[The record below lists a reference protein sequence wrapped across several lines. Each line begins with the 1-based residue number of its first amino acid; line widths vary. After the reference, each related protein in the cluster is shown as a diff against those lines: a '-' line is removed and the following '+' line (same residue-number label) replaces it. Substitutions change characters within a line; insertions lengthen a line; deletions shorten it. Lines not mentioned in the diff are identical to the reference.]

1 MAIEKL
7 PSVHEAAPAIMS
19 GSLHPRE
26 LVDFCLARINQ
37 FDDRLRA
44 WVLVDADGA
53 RREADRLGELA
64 RRGEWLGHC
73 MGFRLEL
80 RTLSTCDWPTLTQ
93 SSPLPRHGRRRRG
106 RSVVRRLRSGRD
118 SLGQDGHDRGSLV
131 SIRRRLAILGI

>member
-64 RRGEWLGHC
+64 RRRWLGPLH
-73 MGFRLEL
+73 GIPIGIKDIVDVQRLAHAC
-80 RTLSTCDWPTLTQ
+80 RFAVAA
-93 SSPLPRHGRRRRG
+93 RRRRP
-106 RSVVRRLRSGRD
+106 RTLRSCVGCAAGAIL
-118 SLGQDGHDRGSLV
+118 LGKTVTVSSLV

>member
-64 RRGEWLGHC
+64 RRGEWLGPLH
-73 MGFRLEL
+73 GIPIGIKDIVDVRG
-80 RTLSTCDWPTLTQ
+80 WPT
-93 SSPLPRHGRRRRG
+93 
-106 RSVVRRLRSGRD
+106 
-118 SLGQDGHDRGSLV
+118 
-131 SIRRRLAILGI
+131 